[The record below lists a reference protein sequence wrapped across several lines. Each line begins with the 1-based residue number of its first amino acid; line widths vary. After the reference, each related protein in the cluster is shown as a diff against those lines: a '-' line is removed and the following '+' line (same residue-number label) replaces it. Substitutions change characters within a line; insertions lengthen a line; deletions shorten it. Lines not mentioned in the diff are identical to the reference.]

1 MMQTHP
7 CQREPVV
14 ADEVA
19 RQTGGGPPL
28 KPPRHER
35 SPTHA
40 RDQPPAQP
48 RDAMGVTVA
57 QWRLKDVDG
66 PVLGQRAQMPLVEAS
81 LAPRQAPP

>member
-1 MMQTHP
+1 MA
-7 CQREPVV
+7 EVV
-14 ADEVA
+14 AQPWA
-19 RQTGGGPPL
+19 AQQTGGGPPL

-40 RDQPPAQP
+40 RGQPPAQP

-57 QWRLKDVDG
+57 QWRLKDVHG
-66 PVLGQRAQMPLVEAS
+66 PVLGQRAQMPLGEAS